1 MMKVSPRIDQ
11 GLRLLLQASAVSV
24 ALIAGAEAQTPAGG
38 QASTKQALTATEQA
52 AVAQLLNQVNALSG
66 PALQSEVRRLTK
78 QYSDQNLNVTAIAL
92 AAKTAAGNKLGAVNV
107 ALNGACKDAPVGSV
121 ESVAVCSAAAVQPES
136 LGPAQKIDVA
146 ALPNTAALQTA
157 ALGAGG
163 GAGGTLT
170 GGTGTGTGTGN
181 GTGNTGA
188 TLTSG
193 SAGTQ
198 SYSGMSFSGR
208 GASSSVGS
216 SVSQR

>member
-1 MMKVSPRIDQ
+1 MKKVSPRIDR
-11 GLRLLLQASAVSV
+11 GLRLILQASVVSV
-24 ALIAGAEAQTPAGG
+24 ALIAGAEAQSPAGG

-66 PALQSEVRRLTK
+66 PALQSEIRRLTK
-78 QYSDQNLNVTAIAL
+78 QYADQNLNVTGIAL
-92 AAKTAAGNKLGAVNV
+92 AAKTASGNKLGAVNV
-107 ALNGACKDAPVGSV
+107 ALNAACKDAPVGSG
-121 ESVAVCSAAAVQPES
+121 ESVAVCSAAAVQPEG

-163 GAGGTLT
+163 GAGGGLT

-181 GTGNTGA
+181 GTGNAGG

-193 SAGTQ
+193 SAGMQ

-208 GASSSVGS
+208 SSGSSVGS

>member
-1 MMKVSPRIDQ
+1 MMKVSPRIDR
-11 GLRLLLQASAVSV
+11 GLRLLLQACAVSV
-24 ALIAGAEAQTPAGG
+24 TLIAAAEAQSPAGG

-66 PALQSEVRRLTK
+66 PSLQSEVRRLTK
-78 QYSDQNLNVTAIAL
+78 QFSDQNLNVTGIAL

-107 ALNGACKDAPVGSV
+107 ALNAACKEAPVGSV
-121 ESVAVCSAAAVQPES
+121 ESVAVCGAAAVQPEG

-163 GAGGTLT
+163 GAGGALT

-181 GTGNTGA
+181 GTGNNGTS
-188 TLTSG
+188 LTSG

-198 SYSGMSFSGR
+198 NYSGMSFSGR
-208 GASSSVGS
+208 SSRSSVGT
-216 SVSQR
+216 SVSTR